1 MVVTRFASDTAG
13 RVSSRWI
20 LFYPK
25 TLLFLTIRQPGDAGS
40 LKSDWVNRYD
50 FVNLR

>member
-1 MVVTRFASDTAG
+1 
-13 RVSSRWI
+13 
-20 LFYPK
+20 
-25 TLLFLTIRQPGDAGS
+25 LFLTIRQPGDAGS